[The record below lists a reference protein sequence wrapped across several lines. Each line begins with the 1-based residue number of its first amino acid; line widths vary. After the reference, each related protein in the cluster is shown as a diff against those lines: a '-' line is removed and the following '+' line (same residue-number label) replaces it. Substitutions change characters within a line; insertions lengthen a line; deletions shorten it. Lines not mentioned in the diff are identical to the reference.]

1 MKKYLK
7 NKNQNYRKLKN
18 NNNNYF
24 YNKIKIMK
32 KQ

>member
-7 NKNQNYRKLKN
+7 NNNQNYRKLKN